1 MLASTATAS
10 ADGATQPSSPRAN
23 NSMLIAEI
31 SSNAWRTDTDTAAPW
46 RTASAAA
53 AGTYTER
60 DRPPARGSTT

>member
-10 ADGATQPSSPRAN
+10 ADAAIQPSSPRAN
-23 NSMLIAEI
+23 NSMLMAEI
-31 SSNAWRTDTDTAAPW
+31 SSNAWRTETDTAAPR

-60 DRPPARGSTT
+60 ARPPARGSTT